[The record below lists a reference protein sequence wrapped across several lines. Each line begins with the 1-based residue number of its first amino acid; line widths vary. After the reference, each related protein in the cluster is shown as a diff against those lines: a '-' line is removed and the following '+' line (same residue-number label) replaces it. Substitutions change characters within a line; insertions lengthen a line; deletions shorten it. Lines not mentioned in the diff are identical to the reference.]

1 MCMSEH
7 TRHADRVDK
16 MCPRCVPREVNEP
29 MRRRRL
35 SAGEISAM
43 RRFFDAGH
51 PIKDLSRKYHVH
63 REVASRICNRK
74 TYVDVRDDLGTIL
87 PPTPVPETDL
97 MEVAARRLSGAR
109 SR

>member
-16 MCPRCVPREVNEP
+16 MYPRFVTGGERTNEETTTISGGDQRDEEVV
-29 MRRRRL
+29 RRRTPDHRP
-35 SAGEISAM
+35 
-43 RRFFDAGH
+43 DA
-51 PIKDLSRKYHVH
+51 DNVH

-74 TYVDVRDDLGTIL
+74 IYVDVRDDLGTIL
-87 PPTPVPETDL
+87 PPPPVPETDL
-97 MEVAARRLSGAR
+97 VEVAARRLSGAR

>member
-1 MCMSEH
+1 
-7 TRHADRVDK
+7 
-16 MCPRCVPREVNEP
+16 
-29 MRRRRL
+29 MRRL
-35 SAGEISAM
+35 
-43 RRFFDAGH
+43 FDGGH

-97 MEVAARRLSGAR
+97 VEVAARRLSGAR

>member
-1 MCMSEH
+1 
-7 TRHADRVDK
+7 
-16 MCPRCVPREVNEP
+16 

-35 SAGEISAM
+35 SAGEVSAM
-43 RRFFDAGH
+43 RRLFDGGH

-97 MEVAARRLSGAR
+97 VEVAARRLTGAR

>member
-1 MCMSEH
+1 
-7 TRHADRVDK
+7 
-16 MCPRCVPREVNEP
+16 

-43 RRFFDAGH
+43 RRLFDAGH
-51 PIKDLSRKYHVH
+51 PITDLMRTTSTVK
-63 REVASRICNRK
+63 VASRICNRK

-87 PPTPVPETDL
+87 PPPPVPETDL
-97 MEVAARRLSGAR
+97 VEVAARRLTGAR